1 MKRPSNL
8 LIAILFAIA
17 IAAIALILGSRHTA
31 HDRES
36 CIAAGGEPT
45 YDHDGFRCMRDGSA
59 IEVTP

>member
-8 LIAILFAIA
+8 LLVFAIA
-17 IAAIALILGSRHTA
+17 IAAFALILGSRQTA